1 MSHSMTARRISIL
14 SMGVSAALAALKITV
29 GWLAGST
36 AVVADGVEAA
46 GDVVAS
52 AVVFFG
58 LALAAMPPDEN
69 HPYGHGRIET
79 LSGFTVGVMLAL
91 VGAGIAITSMQRLYV
106 KVTPPQGFA
115 VYAMIV
121 SIAAKSILSAV
132 KFRYARITGSA
143 GLRADAWNDTVDI
156 LSGVVALAA
165 LSLALLDPVRFL
177 AADSIGGIIV
187 GIIVIFLGLM
197 VVRDSSLQL
206 MDTMPPQGH
215 LAEVR
220 RVALLVPG
228 ALGVEK
234 CFARKTGLQYHV
246 DLHLEVD
253 PDLTVRQSHDIATL
267 VRKRLQADLDWV
279 ADVLV
284 HVEPHGME

>member
-1 MSHSMTARRISIL
+1 MTARRIAIV
-14 SMGVSAALAALKITV
+14 SMAVSAALAALKITV

-46 GDVVAS
+46 GDVVSS

-58 LALAAMPPDEN
+58 LALAAIPPDDN

-91 VGAGIAITSMQRLYV
+91 VGGGIAISSMQRLYV
-106 KVTPPQGFA
+106 KATPPQGFA

-121 SIAAKSILSAV
+121 SIAAKSILSAA
-132 KFRYARITGSA
+132 KFKIARNTGSN
-143 GLRADAWNDTVDI
+143 GLRADAWNDSVDI
-156 LSGVVALAA
+156 LSGIVALAA
-165 LSLALLDPVRFL
+165 LSLTLYDPARFL
-177 AADSIGGIIV
+177 SADSIGGIIV
-187 GIIVIFLGLM
+187 GMIVIFLGLM
-197 VVRDSSLQL
+197 VVRDSTLQL
-206 MDTMPPQGH
+206 MDTMPPPE
-215 LAEVR
+215 LLDEVR
-220 RVALLVPG
+220 RTAILVPG

-253 PDLTVRQSHDIATL
+253 PDLTVRQSHDIATN
-267 VRKRLQADLDWV
+267 VRKRLQTDLDWV
-279 ADVLV
+279 ADVLI
-284 HVEPHGME
+284 HVEPHGMQ

>member
-1 MSHSMTARRISIL
+1 MTARRIAIV
-14 SMGVSAALAALKITV
+14 SMAVSAALAALKITV

-46 GDVVAS
+46 GDVVSS

-58 LALAAMPPDEN
+58 LALAAIPPDEN

-91 VGAGIAITSMQRLYV
+91 VGGGIAISSMQRLYV
-106 KVTPPQGFA
+106 KATAPQGFA

-121 SIAAKSILSAV
+121 SVAAKSILSAV
-132 KFRYARITGSA
+132 KFRIARKTGSN

-156 LSGVVALAA
+156 LSGLVALAA
-165 LSLALLDPVRFL
+165 LSLTLYDPARFL
-177 AADSIGGIIV
+177 SADSIGGIVV
-187 GIIVIFLGLM
+187 GMIVIFLGLM
-197 VVRDSSLQL
+197 VVRDSTLQL
-206 MDTMPPQGH
+206 MDTMPPPELLDQ
-215 LAEVR
+215 VR
-220 RVALLVPG
+220 RTAILVPG

-253 PDLTVRQSHDIATL
+253 PNLTVRQSHDIATN
-267 VRKRLQADLDWV
+267 VRKRLQSDLDWV
-279 ADVLV
+279 ADVLI
-284 HVEPHGME
+284 HVEPHGMQ

>member
-1 MSHSMTARRISIL
+1 MSHSVTARRIAVL
-14 SMGVSAALAALKITV
+14 SMGISAALAALKITV
-29 GWLAGST
+29 GLLAGST
-36 AVVADGVEAA
+36 AVLADGVEAA

-58 LALAAMPPDEN
+58 LALAALPPDDN

-79 LSGFTVGVMLAL
+79 LSGFTVGVMLSL
-91 VGAGIAITSMQRLYV
+91 VGSGIAISSMQRLYV
-106 KVTPPQGFA
+106 KATVPESYA
-115 VYAMIV
+115 IYAMLV
-121 SIAAKSILSAV
+121 SVAAKSILSVV
-132 KFRYARITGSA
+132 KFRYAKTTGSE
-143 GLRADAWNDTVDI
+143 GLRADAWNDSVDI
-156 LSGVVALAA
+156 LSGLVALAA
-165 LSLALLDPVRFL
+165 LSLTLIDPSRFL

-187 GIIVIFLGLM
+187 GIIVVFLGLR
-197 VVRDSSLQL
+197 VVRDSSLHL
-206 MDTMPPQGH
+206 MDTMPDH
-215 LAEVR
+215 
-220 RVALLVPG
+220 ALLDQVRTVAMRVPG

-253 PDLTVRQSHDIATL
+253 PDLTVHQSHDIATN
-267 VRKRLQADLDWV
+267 VRKRLQTDLDWV

>member
-1 MSHSMTARRISIL
+1 MSHSMTARRVAVL
-14 SMGVSAALAALKITV
+14 SMGVSAALAALKISV

-46 GDVVAS
+46 GDVVSS

-58 LALAAMPPDEN
+58 LALAARPPDEN

-91 VGAGIAITSMQRLYV
+91 VGAGIAVSSMQRLYV
-106 KVTPPQGFA
+106 TASPPRGFA

-121 SIAAKSILSAV
+121 SVAAKSVLSAY
-132 KFRYARITGSA
+132 KFRVAKRTGSA
-143 GLRADAWNDTVDI
+143 GLRADAWNDSVDI
-156 LSGVVALAA
+156 LSGVVALGA
-165 LSLALLDPVRFL
+165 LSLTLLDPARFL
-177 AADSIGGIIV
+177 SADSIGGIVV
-187 GIIVIFLGLM
+187 GVIVIFLGLT
-197 VVRDSSLQL
+197 VVRDSSLHL
-206 MDTMPPQGH
+206 MDTMPPPA
-215 LAEVR
+215 LLDEVR

-253 PDLTVRQSHDIATL
+253 PELTVRQSHDIATL
-267 VRKRLQADLDWV
+267 VRKKLQAELEWV

>member
-1 MSHSMTARRISIL
+1 MTARRIAIV
-14 SMGVSAALAALKITV
+14 SMAISAALAALKITV

-46 GDVVAS
+46 GDVVSS

-58 LALAAMPPDEN
+58 LALAAIPPDDN

-91 VGAGIAITSMQRLYV
+91 VGGGIAISSMQRLYV
-106 KVTPPQGFA
+106 KATPPQGFA

-132 KFRYARITGSA
+132 KFRIARKTGSN
-143 GLRADAWNDTVDI
+143 GLRADAWNDSVDI
-156 LSGVVALAA
+156 LSGFVALAA
-165 LSLALLDPVRFL
+165 LSLTLMDPVRFL

-187 GIIVIFLGLM
+187 GMIVIFLGLM
-197 VVRDSSLQL
+197 VVRDSTLHL
-206 MDTMPPQGH
+206 MDTMPPPELLHQ
-215 LAEVR
+215 VR
-220 RVALLVPG
+220 RTALLVPG

-253 PDLTVRQSHDIATL
+253 PDLTVRQSHDIATN
-267 VRKRLQADLDWV
+267 VRKRLQTDLDWV
-279 ADVLV
+279 ADVLI
-284 HVEPHGME
+284 HVEPHGMQ